1 MKIIETCTKDIE
13 FQIKN
18 NPFVKKC
25 PTLRTFKIIERSP
38 EKLIMRVISKSR
50 EVPYC
55 DCFYIEE
62 EWYVASMPNGHN
74 SCCFKVS
81 FIIVFVKSTMMQ
93 SIIKSNTVSE

>member
-1 MKIIETCTKDIE
+1 LKIIETCTKDIE

-38 EKLIMRVISKSR
+38 ERLIMRVISKSR

-62 EWYVASMPNGHN
+62 EWYVTNFWNGWN
-74 SCCFKVS
+74 SIMKS
-81 FIIVFVKSTMMQ
+81 YNFVQVDKP
-93 SIIKSNTVSE
+93 IAAPVVGKDD

>member
-1 MKIIETCTKDIE
+1 
-13 FQIKN
+13 
-18 NPFVKKC
+18 
-25 PTLRTFKIIERSP
+25 
-38 EKLIMRVISKSR
+38 MRVISKSR

-93 SIIKSNTVSE
+93 SIIKSNTVSEQTNFWNGWNSIMKSYNFVQVDKPIAAPVVGKDD